1 MSWDA
6 TLIDDRGHI
15 EIDVNYTHNC
25 NGMANAVLYDD
36 YEQQSVFDE
45 VFRPT
50 RLSWWKVLDGMNGE
64 DSVAFLQRIIDGLE
78 ADPNRFRAMNP
89 DNDWG
94 SCDQFI
100 ALLKKMRDS
109 VPTDWPTAWSVR
121 G

>member
-6 TLIDDRGHI
+6 TLIDDRGHV
-15 EIDVNYTHNC
+15 EGDWNYTHNC

-45 VFRPT
+45 VFRSSHP
-50 RLSWWKVLDGMNGE
+50 SWWKVLDGMNGQE
-64 DSVAFLQRIIDGLE
+64 SVAFLQRIIDGLE
-78 ADPNRFRAMNP
+78 AQPARFRAMNP
-89 DNDWG
+89 DNGWG
-94 SCDQFI
+94 NYDQFL

-109 VPTDWPTAWSVR
+109 VPTDWPTAWSVS